1 MKITKR
7 HRTGGRILALLM
19 SCCLLSGVFPG
30 TVTAADDTEK
40 EALVLDKWVDK
51 TEDGFKLTLESYAT
65 GSDETIT
72 TEPVPLDIVL
82 VLDESG
88 SMADVLINGCNNEN
102 GTDVSVTP
110 KGHLADGVTLD
121 ESQMDRLLFVGHKVF
136 SGNVDTSK
144 TYTVVYPADG
154 TTRDIYYCAECGAW
168 YSNTNH
174 KDHPNIAKWI
184 PFDDENGT
192 PTEVHENGNW
202 TCNVQFYERC
212 GQTGRDLLQKA
223 LGSFL
228 ETLYDA
234 SNPDGEEQVENRVA
248 IVGYGMGASY
258 INTDGKRTQVYAD
271 PGNGPGGDPVTG
283 SGTSAANA
291 WCDVSEMEK
300 DSITTWVNGVHAE
313 GSTPTHLGIEAAELA
328 FENAPA
334 TEDKNRAKVMILFTD
349 GTPGADYNNYGP
361 GSSQYPDWVT
371 PGIKSAKAM
380 KDDGVTIYSVGL
392 FPSADGYN
400 AEKISYN
407 VEANGQGTPG
417 FFANAN
423 CFLHL
428 VSSNYPDATGVAAG
442 ERGSLSDEYVEN
454 ENSFYL
460 GTSDATQLAGIFE
473 QISEEV
479 TPGSTTV
486 TLDETA
492 IVKDKITSDFQITY
506 TDNAANVTAYT
517 MSYAGDDD
525 SGNMRWTKDEDSVST
540 IADANNPDK
549 LHISVSG
556 QTVSVT
562 NFDFAEN
569 FVHML
574 HKDDGADTP
583 QGKKLVVEIDI
594 AAADDSQGGIKLAT
608 NATNTTHTDNA
619 GIYGPDSDQPVAE
632 FPLPHV
638 DLPTTVTIQKVV
650 KGIESTEDFSFEAE
664 YVEAGDYENITAEES
679 GGANDSNYLHLKDGT
694 DKTDTFTLKD
704 GGTHKLENV
713 EAGSSLTIS
722 ETAKGWI
729 PTVTTSTGTEAL
741 TPDADGSY
749 TVTVTPGMRITFTNR
764 PETINIS
771 GSKTWDDADNQDGKR
786 PDSITIRLYADGTE
800 LKDKALTVTAE
811 DGWKWSFTD
820 LPKYAD
826 GKEITYTISED
837 TVDGYTPAYS
847 DFNVTNSYTPEQT
860 SVKVTKAWM
869 DNNNQDGIRPENIT
883 VKLLANGQDTGENLV
898 LSDGNDWTG
907 TFTGLDKYQNGQ
919 EIVYTIE
926 EVKVNGYNTTI
937 TGDASTGFVIT
948 NSHTPATTEVSGSKT
963 WDDADNQDGKRP
975 DSITIRLYADGTE
988 LKDKAL
994 TVTAEDGWK
1003 WSFTDLP
1010 KYADGKEITY
1020 TISEDTVD
1028 GYTPAYSDFNV
1039 TNSYTPEQ
1047 TSVKVTKAWMDN
1059 NNQDGIRP
1067 ENITVKLLANGQDTG
1082 ENLVLSDGNDW
1093 TGTFTGLDKYQNG
1106 KEISYT
1112 VEETAV
1118 SGYDTV
1124 IAGDAS
1130 TGFVITNSHTPET
1143 TEVSG
1148 SKTWDDADNQD
1159 GKRPDS
1165 ITIRL
1170 YADGT
1175 EVAHK
1180 EVTAEDG
1187 WKWSFTDL
1195 PKYTDGDAIIYTITE
1210 DAVPGYTSKVDGFN
1224 VTNSYTP
1231 GKTSVTVTKAWND
1244 ADNQD
1249 GLRPA
1254 EVTVKLLANG
1264 KDTGESLTLSKA
1276 NRWTGIFTDLNEY
1289 KDGEKI
1295 VYTIEE
1301 AAVDGYESVIT
1312 GDAST
1317 GFMITNSHTPAA
1329 IALSGSK
1336 TWDDADNQDGKRP
1349 DSITIRL
1356 YANGTEVAH
1365 KEVTAEDGWKW
1376 SFTDLPKYA
1385 DGKEITYTITEDAV
1399 TDYQSEVNGMDV
1411 TNHYTPGQVNISV
1424 TKNWQDQ
1431 NDADGIRPDSITV
1444 KLYADGKDTGKELVL
1459 NQKNNW
1465 TGSFDNL
1472 DEYADGVKII
1482 YTIAEAKVDGYD
1494 TAISG
1499 SAETGFVISNSHTPA
1514 IPDTPDKPNTPTD
1527 PDEPKQTP
1535 GQSETPDTPKGDTP
1549 QTGDTTNLALWIGL
1563 LAISGTGLTAT
1574 LVLGKKKRY
1583 RGKYIK

>member
-1 MKITKR
+1 M
-7 HRTGGRILALLM
+7 
-19 SCCLLSGVFPG
+19 
-30 TVTAADDTEK
+30 
-40 EALVLDKWVDK
+40 
-51 TEDGFKLTLESYAT
+51 
-65 GSDETIT
+65 
-72 TEPVPLDIVL
+72 
-82 VLDESG
+82 
-88 SMADVLINGCNNEN
+88 
-102 GTDVSVTP
+102 
-110 KGHLADGVTLD
+110 
-121 ESQMDRLLFVGHKVF
+121 
-136 SGNVDTSK
+136 
-144 TYTVVYPADG
+144 
-154 TTRDIYYCAECGAW
+154 
-168 YSNTNH
+168 
-174 KDHPNIAKWI
+174 
-184 PFDDENGT
+184 
-192 PTEVHENGNW
+192 
-202 TCNVQFYERC
+202 
-212 GQTGRDLLQKA
+212 
-223 LGSFL
+223 
-228 ETLYDA
+228 
-234 SNPDGEEQVENRVA
+234 
-248 IVGYGMGASY
+248 
-258 INTDGKRTQVYAD
+258 
-271 PGNGPGGDPVTG
+271 
-283 SGTSAANA
+283 
-291 WCDVSEMEK
+291 
-300 DSITTWVNGVHAE
+300 
-313 GSTPTHLGIEAAELA
+313 
-328 FENAPA
+328 
-334 TEDKNRAKVMILFTD
+334 
-349 GTPGADYNNYGP
+349 
-361 GSSQYPDWVT
+361 
-371 PGIKSAKAM
+371 
-380 KDDGVTIYSVGL
+380 
-392 FPSADGYN
+392 
-400 AEKISYN
+400 
-407 VEANGQGTPG
+407 
-417 FFANAN
+417 
-423 CFLHL
+423 
-428 VSSNYPDATGVAAG
+428 
-442 ERGSLSDEYVEN
+442 
-454 ENSFYL
+454 
-460 GTSDATQLAGIFE
+460 
-473 QISEEV
+473 
-479 TPGSTTV
+479 
-486 TLDETA
+486 
-492 IVKDKITSDFQITY
+492 KDKITSDFQITY

-574 HKDDGADTP
+574 HKDDGTDTP
-583 QGKKLVVEIDI
+583 QGKKLVVEINI

-713 EAGSSLTIS
+713 GAGSSLTIS

-869 DNNNQDGIRPENIT
+869 DNNNQDGIRPESIT
-883 VKLLANGQDTGENLV
+883 VKLLANGQDTGENLA
-898 LSDGNDWTG
+898 LSD
-907 TFTGLDKYQNGQ
+907 
-919 EIVYTIE
+919 
-926 EVKVNGYNTTI
+926 
-937 TGDASTGFVIT
+937 A
-948 NSHTPATTEVSGSKT
+948 
-963 WDDADNQDGKRP
+963 
-975 DSITIRLYADGTE
+975 
-988 LKDKAL
+988 
-994 TVTAEDGWK
+994 
-1003 WSFTDLP
+1003 
-1010 KYADGKEITY
+1010 
-1020 TISEDTVD
+1020 
-1028 GYTPAYSDFNV
+1028 
-1039 TNSYTPEQ
+1039 
-1047 TSVKVTKAWMDN
+1047 
-1059 NNQDGIRP
+1059 
-1067 ENITVKLLANGQDTG
+1067 
-1082 ENLVLSDGNDW
+1082 NDW

-1124 IAGDAS
+1124 ITGDAS

-1143 TEVSG
+1143 TEV
-1148 SKTWDDADNQD
+1148 
-1159 GKRPDS
+1159 
-1165 ITIRL
+1165 
-1170 YADGT
+1170 
-1175 EVAHK
+1175 
-1180 EVTAEDG
+1180 
-1187 WKWSFTDL
+1187 
-1195 PKYTDGDAIIYTITE
+1195 
-1210 DAVPGYTSKVDGFN
+1210 
-1224 VTNSYTP
+1224 
-1231 GKTSVTVTKAWND
+1231 
-1244 ADNQD
+1244 
-1249 GLRPA
+1249 
-1254 EVTVKLLANG
+1254 
-1264 KDTGESLTLSKA
+1264 
-1276 NRWTGIFTDLNEY
+1276 
-1289 KDGEKI
+1289 
-1295 VYTIEE
+1295 
-1301 AAVDGYESVIT
+1301 
-1312 GDAST
+1312 
-1317 GFMITNSHTPAA
+1317 
-1329 IALSGSK
+1329 SGSK

-1465 TGSFDNL
+1465 TGSFDDL

-1482 YTIAEAKVDGYD
+1482 YTIAETKVDGYD

-1514 IPDTPDKPNTPTD
+1514 TPDTPDKPNTPTD

>member
-102 GTDVSVTP
+102 GTDVNVTP
-110 KGHLADGVTLD
+110 RGHLADGVTLD

-154 TTRDIYYCAECGAW
+154 TMRDIYYCAECGAW

-184 PFDDENGT
+184 PFDAENGT
-192 PTEVHENGNW
+192 PTEVHEDGNW

-228 ETLYDA
+228 ETLYEA

-442 ERGSLSDEYVEN
+442 ERGSLSDEYVED

-525 SGNMRWTKDEDSVST
+525 NGNMRWTKDEDSVST

-574 HKDDGADTP
+574 HKDDGTDTP

-594 AAADDSQGGIKLAT
+594 AATDDSQGGLKLAT
-608 NATNTTHTDNA
+608 NTTNTTRTDNA

-679 GGANDSNYLHLKDGT
+679 GSANDSNYLHLKDGT

-713 EAGSSLTIS
+713 EVGSSLTIS

-869 DNNNQDGIRPENIT
+869 DNNNQDGIRPESIT

-898 LSDGNDWTG
+898 LSDGNNWTG
-907 TFTGLDKYQNGQ
+907 TFTGLDKYQNGK
-919 EIVYTIE
+919 EISYTVE
-926 EVKVNGYNTTI
+926 EVTVNGYDTVI

-975 DSITIRLYADGTE
+975 DSITIRLYADGE
-988 LKDKAL
+988 LKDTL

-1003 WSFTDLP
+1003 WSFSNLP
-1010 KYADGKEITY
+1010 KYA
-1020 TISEDTVD
+1020 
-1028 GYTPAYSDFNV
+1028 
-1039 TNSYTPEQ
+1039 
-1047 TSVKVTKAWMDN
+1047 
-1059 NNQDGIRP
+1059 
-1067 ENITVKLLANGQDTG
+1067 
-1082 ENLVLSDGNDW
+1082 
-1093 TGTFTGLDKYQNG
+1093 
-1106 KEISYT
+1106 
-1112 VEETAV
+1112 
-1118 SGYDTV
+1118 
-1124 IAGDAS
+1124 
-1130 TGFVITNSHTPET
+1130 
-1143 TEVSG
+1143 
-1148 SKTWDDADNQD
+1148 
-1159 GKRPDS
+1159 
-1165 ITIRL
+1165 
-1170 YADGT
+1170 
-1175 EVAHK
+1175 
-1180 EVTAEDG
+1180 
-1187 WKWSFTDL
+1187 
-1195 PKYTDGDAIIYTITE
+1195 DGDAIIYTITE

-1276 NRWTGIFTDLNEY
+1276 NRWTGIFTDLDEY

-1329 IALSGSK
+1329 IDLSGSK

-1514 IPDTPDKPNTPTD
+1514 TPDTPDKPNTPTD